1 MWRGSSAYFC
11 LKNDFHNKILNNL
24 ERKIISRIQREGPVT
39 FDIFMEYALYDP
51 EYGYYCSR
59 HPRIGRKGD
68 FYTSSHL
75 HPAFGMMV
83 GRQVGEMWKVMG
95 KTDNFSIVEIGA
107 GEGYLSKDMLDSL
120 RGSEFYD
127 TLHYEIIERN
137 PFAVERQKVRLSDH
151 LDKLE
156 WKDSISQLTV
166 IKGCIISNEVIDAFP
181 VHLVRMDR
189 ELKEVYVGV
198 ENNRLIELIDD
209 TSTAE
214 LNQFIDEFS
223 INLEAGYRTEINLR
237 VKEWL
242 DEVDAILTEGFI
254 ITIDYGY
261 SASDYYS
268 EDRNRGTLMCY
279 YRHQLRENPLENIG
293 QQDISAHVN
302 FSSLMKWADVRG
314 LKTVGY
320 CSQGAFLVSLGI
332 DEEIRKLSLN
342 SKNYFD
348 DLSRIKKLIL
358 PQGMG
363 DSHNVMVNYKGRA
376 MPSLKGF
383 LLKDRKKSL
392 LP

>member
-1 MWRGSSAYFC
+1 
-11 LKNDFHNKILNNL
+11 
-24 ERKIISRIQREGPVT
+24 
-39 FDIFMEYALYDP
+39 
-51 EYGYYCSR
+51 
-59 HPRIGRKGD
+59 
-68 FYTSSHL
+68 
-75 HPAFGMMV
+75 MMV